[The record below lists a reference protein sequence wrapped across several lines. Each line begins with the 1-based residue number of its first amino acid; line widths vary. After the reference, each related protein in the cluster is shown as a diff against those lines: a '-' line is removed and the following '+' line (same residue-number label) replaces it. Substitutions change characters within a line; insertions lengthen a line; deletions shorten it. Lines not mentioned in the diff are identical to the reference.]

1 MINYLFGI
9 KKLENK
15 FYKNSNGV
23 ITSALSQIL
32 TKENSDVNIF
42 CSFSSPFVF
51 KKKMIF
57 ENGIV
62 ESDEKVLK
70 YILAIKILKI

>member
-51 KKKMIF
+51 KKMI

-62 ESDEKVLK
+62 ESDEKILK
-70 YILAIKILKI
+70 CILA